1 MAGLTC
7 YFSKV
12 INAVLLFFSFPNLV
26 GVFRLIEAAMD
37 KSVKEIIS
45 PVIQRS
51 VAIASRTTKELI
63 LKVLVSW
70 QMMCTFFFSVEII

>member
-1 MAGLTC
+1 M
-7 YFSKV
+7 V
-12 INAVLLFFSFPNLV
+12 EI
-26 GVFRLIEAAMD
+26 FRLIEAAMD

-51 VAIASRTTKELI
+51 VTIASRTTKELI

-70 QMMCTFFFSVEII
+70 EMMFAFLFFS